1 MTRFTLL
8 LFFILPVVSFAQIS
22 EQAQKHSTKKTD
34 IFSGLPADVYS
45 QEYENKKAELSK
57 LSHRQLIELGI
68 GAYQNP
74 STSISFS
81 NGGDRAVCN
90 DPYIPVDTLTYTPV
104 PRNDD
109 GSLYIDDIGFT
120 FSFCGSN
127 YSSLYINTN
136 GNLSF
141 DNPVGQFSPNGFP
154 YPEKM
159 VAPFWAD
166 VDTRN
171 TACGQAWYQLF
182 GNYMIVSLGRSR
194 LVQF

>member
-8 LFFILPVVSFAQIS
+8 LFIIFPLVCFSQINTQV
-22 EQAQKHSTKKTD
+22 EKHFLKDNQTNN
-34 IFSGLPADVYS
+34 GLPSDVYS
-45 QEYENKKAELSK
+45 ESYETKKASLYGLSYREL
-57 LSHRQLIELGI
+57 LDLGYI
-68 GAYQNP
+68 NEVPAINAP
-74 STSISFS
+74 S
-81 NGGDRAVCN
+81 NGGERAQCN
-90 DPYIPVDTLTYTPV
+90 DPYIPVDQNAYVAV

-109 GSLYIDDIGFT
+109 GSLYISDIGFP
-120 FSFCGSN
+120 FSFCGST
-127 YSSLYINTN
+127 YTDLYINTN

-171 TACGQAWYQLF
+171 TACGQAWYRKSCL
-182 GNYMIVSLGRSR
+182 
-194 LVQF
+194 